1 MPPHEIEVKRLKSLL
16 TKAWRTNMKKRDGQI
31 EKQMFILQPHHLHG
45 HNGRFQARAIRA
57 NAMALASPIPE
68 LGNIV
73 FLAEI

>member
-1 MPPHEIEVKRLKSLL
+1 
-16 TKAWRTNMKKRDGQI
+16 MKKRDGQI

-73 FLAEI
+73 LLAEI